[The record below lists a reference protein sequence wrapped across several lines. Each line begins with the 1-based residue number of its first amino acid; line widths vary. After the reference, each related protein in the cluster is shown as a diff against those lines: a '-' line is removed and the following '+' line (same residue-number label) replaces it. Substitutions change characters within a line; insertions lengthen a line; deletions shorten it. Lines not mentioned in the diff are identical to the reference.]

1 MAGRATDHSDRAK
14 ADTDP
19 EQAGREPGLGATVAE
34 RVRRAEGGLSPAER
48 RIARALTA
56 NYPAAGLESASGLA
70 SQAGV
75 SAPTVVRFVARLG
88 FDGYR
93 HFQQSLREEVQARHA
108 SPLTLAPVIGKDSPT
123 SELVEAA
130 QQVSGAT
137 LDQTFAALPEQ
148 EFDRAVG
155 LLCDPAKRIACFGGR
170 FSQLLAEYL
179 DLHLRLLRPGTFV
192 HTAAPG
198 RDAGFRV
205 DLSRRDVCVVFDF
218 RRYQDDTVQLARYAH
233 ERGAKVVLVTDPWL
247 SPVAEFADV
256 VLPARVE
263 APSPFDSIVAPT
275 ALVETLVA
283 AVHARLG
290 PPAEERMRAAEESWG
305 GEARHGEAGTS

>member
-1 MAGRATDHSDRAK
+1 MAGRATDHSDRVK

>member
-1 MAGRATDHSDRAK
+1 M
-14 ADTDP
+14 
-19 EQAGREPGLGATVAE
+19 GATVAE

-155 LLCDPAKRIACFGGR
+155 LLCDPAKRIASLGGR

-263 APSPFDSIVAPT
+263 APSPFDSLVAPT

-290 PPAEERMRAAEESWG
+290 RSAEERLRAAEESWG

>member
-1 MAGRATDHSDRAK
+1 MADLAGEHSDPAK
-14 ADTDP
+14 GDTGP
-19 EQAGREPGLGATVAE
+19 EPEPAGHDAGPAATVAE
-34 RVRRAEGGLSPAER
+34 RVRRVEGRLSPAER
-48 RIARALTA
+48 KIARALTA

-108 SPLTLAPVIGKDSPT
+108 SPLTLAPVIGRDSPT

-130 QQVSGAT
+130 RQVSSAT
-137 LDQTFAALPEQ
+137 VDQTFAALPER
-148 EFDRAVG
+148 EFDQAVG
-155 LLCDPAKRIACFGGR
+155 LLCDPAKRIASFGGR

-192 HTAAPG
+192 HTTAPG

-218 RRYQDDTVQLARYAH
+218 RRYQDDTVRLARYAH
-233 ERGAKVVLVTDPWL
+233 ERGAKVVLFTDPWL

-263 APSPFDSIVAPT
+263 APSPFDSIVAPM
-275 ALVETLVA
+275 ALVEAVVA

-290 PPAEERMRAAEESWG
+290 PAAEERMRAAEE
-305 GEARHGEAGTS
+305 AYRGEAGTS

>member
-1 MAGRATDHSDRAK
+1 MGT
-14 ADTDP
+14 
-19 EQAGREPGLGATVAE
+19 TVAE
-34 RVRRAEGGLSPAER
+34 RVRRAEGDLSPAER

-155 LLCDPAKRIACFGGR
+155 LLCDPAKRIASFGGR

-233 ERGAKVVLVTDPWL
+233 ARGAKVVLVTDPWL

-290 PPAEERMRAAEESWG
+290 RSAEERLRAAEESWG

>member
-1 MAGRATDHSDRAK
+1 MADRAGDRSDH
-14 ADTDP
+14 ANRPGDT
-19 EQAGREPGLGATVAE
+19 ESASGAQEPSGLGVTVAE
-34 RVRRAEGGLSPAER
+34 RLRHVQGGLSRAEMK
-48 RIARALTA
+48 IARELTA
-56 NYPAAGLESASGLA
+56 NYPAAGLNSASGLA

-93 HFQQSLREEVQARHA
+93 QFQQSLREEVQARQA
-108 SPLTLAPVIGKDSPT
+108 SPLTLAPVIGADSPT

-130 QQVSGAT
+130 RQVGTAT
-137 LDQTFAALPEQ
+137 LGQTFAALPEQ
-148 EFDRAVG
+148 EFDHAVG
-155 LLCDPAKRIACFGGR
+155 LICDPAKRIACFGGR

-179 DLHLRLLRPGTFV
+179 DLHLRVLRPGTIV
-192 HTAAPG
+192 YTPTPG

-205 DLSRRDVCVVFDF
+205 DVGRRDVCVVFDF
-218 RRYQDDTVQLARYAH
+218 RRYQDDTVELARHAH
-233 ERGAKVVLVTDPWL
+233 EQGAKIVLFTDPWL
-247 SPVAEFADV
+247 SPAAEFADV

-263 APSPFDSIVAPT
+263 APSPFDSVVAPV

-290 PPAEERMRAAEESWG
+290 PAAEERMRAAEDTLRG
-305 GEARHGEAGTS
+305 GTRDSS

>member
-1 MAGRATDHSDRAK
+1 MAGRAAEHSEHTEGG
-14 ADTDP
+14 TDP
-19 EQAGREPGLGATVAE
+19 EPAERGAGPGTDAGPGVTVAE
-34 RVRRAEGGLSPAER
+34 RVRRVEGGLSPAER
-48 RIARALTA
+48 KIARALTA

-108 SPLTLAPVIGKDSPT
+108 SPLTLAPVIGADSPT

-130 QQVSGAT
+130 QQVSSAT
-137 LDQTFAALPEQ
+137 LSQTFTALPEQ
-148 EFDRAVG
+148 EFDQAVG
-155 LLCDPAKRIACFGGR
+155 LICDPAKRIACFGGR

-179 DLHLRLLRPGTFV
+179 DLHLRLLRPGTLL

-198 RDAGFRV
+198 RDAGFRL
-205 DLSRRDVCVVFDF
+205 DLSRRDVCVIFDF
-218 RRYQDDTVQLARYAH
+218 RRYQDDTVRLARHAH
-233 ERGAKVVLVTDPWL
+233 ERGAKVVLFTDPWL

-263 APSPFDSIVAPT
+263 APSPFDSIVAPL
-275 ALVETLVA
+275 ALVDALVA

-290 PPAEERMRAAEESWG
+290 AAADERMRAAEEEWS
-305 GEARHGEAGTS
+305 GEAGV